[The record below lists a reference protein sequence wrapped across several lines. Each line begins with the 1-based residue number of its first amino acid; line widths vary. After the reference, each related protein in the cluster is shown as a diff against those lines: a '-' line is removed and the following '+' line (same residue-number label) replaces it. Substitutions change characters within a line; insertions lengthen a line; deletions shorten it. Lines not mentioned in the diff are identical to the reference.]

1 MTRVFARACA
11 KGENGGVSKVAG
23 LHSEWWH
30 KFIVC
35 GPCAGAGGERESC
48 SPRLYRGI
56 VRSKRNAGSIR
67 GRMLFFFFFL
77 SFLPSSNPISP
88 FIPKER
94 REGGKERGRKEGRNV
109 RVRDADQFKR
119 RRASRLASSYSVYAL
134 LRDVCVLTR

>member
-67 GRMLFFFFFL
+67 GRMLFFFFFFFPPLLQPDL
-77 SFLPSSNPISP
+77 SFYPEG
-88 FIPKER
+88 KEGG
-94 REGGKERGRKEGRNV
+94 REGEREEGRKERTCKGCR
-109 RVRDADQFKR
+109 
-119 RRASRLASSYSVYAL
+119 SI
-134 LRDVCVLTR
+134 